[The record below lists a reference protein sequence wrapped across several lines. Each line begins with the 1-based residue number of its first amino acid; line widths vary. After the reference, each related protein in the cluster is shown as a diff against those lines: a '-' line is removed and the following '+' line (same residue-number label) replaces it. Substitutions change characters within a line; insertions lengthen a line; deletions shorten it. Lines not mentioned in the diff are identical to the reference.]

1 VSCDAAEYSTAM
13 QVYSVSSRHKLRHR
27 IGDDLIIYILVYNII
42 RKTKRLIVITFGTDK
57 NHKVML
63 WRHVNSVTSR
73 HKLVT
78 MQNGIGVRVPRISS
92 RCTHK
97 IL

>member
-1 VSCDAAEYSTAM
+1 VPCDAAEYSTLA
-13 QVYSVSSRHKLRHR
+13 QVYSLTLRHKLRSR
-27 IGDDLIIYILVYNII
+27 IGDDIIISLVYNIL
-42 RKTKRLIVITFGTDK
+42 RKTKQLITTFGADV

-63 WRHVNSVTSR
+63 WCHVNSVTSR

-78 MQNGIGVRVPRISS
+78 MRNGIGVRVPRISS